1 MHRQETKS
9 KKGLIWGIAILAVV
23 LLGGGIWFGVHQ
35 QAQARRRPPLLQAL
49 KQRFA
54 RELRLKKMREAT
66 QASEKAKDPVYKDF
80 AADGLQF

>member
-35 QAQARRRPPLLQAL
+35 QAQAKAAAASASSSKAAVRSRAS
-49 KQRFA
+49 A
-54 RELRLKKMREAT
+54 KKMREAT
-66 QASEKAKDPVYKDF
+66 QAS
-80 AADGLQF
+80 